1 MLALRQRSITE
12 ESRSRL
18 ILLPASE
25 LVSPIASLLGRNS
38 GGSSLNRMRVGN
50 ATPGPKVNTS
60 RVPSDGMN
68 DSRFNAA
75 SDTAERIKL

>member
-1 MLALRQRSITE
+1 
-12 ESRSRL
+12 
-18 ILLPASE
+18 
-25 LVSPIASLLGRNS
+25 
-38 GGSSLNRMRVGN
+38 MRVGM
-50 ATPGPKVNTS
+50 AAPGPKVNTS